1 MTTQGHEGSRIE
13 VRGLTKHFGKV
24 AAVQDLSFSVEP
36 GRITGFLGPNGAGKT
51 TTLRMLLSLVTPTSG
66 TATIGGTRYA
76 DLAQPQRVVGAAL
89 EASSFH
95 PGRNARNHL
104 RVLGQ
109 TCGMGADRADQL
121 LELVGLTAAAKR
133 RVGGFSMGMRQRL
146 GLAGALVGD
155 PSVLIL
161 DEPANGLDPEG
172 IRWLRGFL
180 RALAAEGRTILVSS
194 HMLSE
199 VQQTVDDVV
208 IISQGRAV
216 KQSTLAELEAEA
228 RSGVLVRAADPAAL
242 ASLVQ
247 RSQLGRRPA
256 PRRRDPG
263 PRRPGPRDRPPR
275 LRRRHRAARA
285 AVDRLGPGVDVLPAG
300 LARVRRPHPRR
311 RGARP
316 ATTGHE
322 QGGRTMSA
330 VSAELLKVRTT
341 KVWWGILIGA
351 IVWVGGLSALA
362 AAFTGRS
369 IRPEHPDAR
378 PDDPDVA
385 RGVLHRRSHH
395 FGYVFTMVLGVLV
408 IGTEYRHQTITPTLL
423 GTPRRL
429 EARGGQVG
437 LGGAVRRALRRG
449 VPRR

>member
-1 MTTQGHEGSRIE
+1 MSSSTHEGSRIE

-24 AAVQDLSFSVEP
+24 VAVQDLTFTVEP

-66 TATIGGTRYA
+66 TATIGGVRYT
-76 DLAQPQRVVGAAL
+76 DLPQPQRVVGAAL

-109 TCGMGADRADQL
+109 TCGMGAERADQL
-121 LELVGLTAAAKR
+121 LELVGLGAAAKR

-180 RALAAEGRTILVSS
+180 RALAAEGRTVLVSS

-208 IISQGRAV
+208 VISQGRAV

-228 RSGVLVRAADPAAL
+228 RAGVLVRAADPAAL
-242 ASLVQ
+242 AALAERAGWDREPGEHGALLV
-247 RSQLGRRPA
+247 RGTSA
-256 PRRRDPG
+256 PEVG
-263 PRRPGPRDRPPR
+263 
-275 LRRRHRAARA
+275 RAAFGAGVEVHELRP
-285 AVDRLGPGVDVLPAG
+285 VGSDLESMFFRLVSPEYVGSTPGVAVP
-300 LARVRRPHPRR
+300 VQQPVVTSKE
-311 RGARP
+311 GAR
-316 ATTGHE
+316 
-322 QGGRTMSA
+322 
-330 VSAELLKVRTT
+330 
-341 KVWWGILIGA
+341 
-351 IVWVGGLSALA
+351 
-362 AAFTGRS
+362 
-369 IRPEHPDAR
+369 
-378 PDDPDVA
+378 
-385 RGVLHRRSHH
+385 
-395 FGYVFTMVLGVLV
+395 
-408 IGTEYRHQTITPTLL
+408 
-423 GTPRRL
+423 
-429 EARGGQVG
+429 
-437 LGGAVRRALRRG
+437 
-449 VPRR
+449 